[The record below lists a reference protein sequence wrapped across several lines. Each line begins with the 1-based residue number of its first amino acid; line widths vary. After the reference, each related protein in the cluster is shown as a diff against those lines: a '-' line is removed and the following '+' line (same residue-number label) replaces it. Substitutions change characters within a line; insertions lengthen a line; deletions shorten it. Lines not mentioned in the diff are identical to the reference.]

1 MAIDPEIAELF
12 NALKKDKDIQ
22 VWKGDDL
29 SMDSVAPFGVAT
41 GIPELDLYLGKRG
54 GYPVGKIIEFYGF
67 EKCGKTTAALQ
78 AASEWQKKNG
88 IVYFID
94 TEKSF
99 DPKRA
104 TQLGCSPE
112 NIICLEANT
121 IEQVFSHIIDK
132 IFEPMKAAGTT
143 RPVLVIVD
151 SVNGVP
157 TARDAEGNIDKND
170 QVGFEARQI
179 KRGCRKINPLLSDY
193 DFNPT
198 VLFINHA
205 YAKIGGFG
213 GGDDSDSGGG
223 HGIKFYASVRIRFSH
238 FSNVRE
244 AGDKDSRVGQK
255 ISVLI
260 SKLKGSALERDRL
273 SLQLDNE
280 AGFNK
285 YLSLRDAMTATE
297 YAYRA
302 KGSQTLTVFYN
313 TENAE
318 DIKNADFKEWV
329 EESGG
334 YDTVY
339 LNFRVWCIKRGF
351 IEPWGGQNG

>member
-12 NALKKDKDIQ
+12 NALKKDKDIAGL

-29 SMDSVAPFGVAT
+29 SMDSIPPFGIPT

-54 GYPVGKIIEFYGF
+54 GYPVAKIIEFYGF
-67 EKCGKTTAALQ
+67 QMCGKTTAAYQ
-78 AASEWQKKNG
+78 AAAEWQKRNG
-88 IVYFID
+88 IVFFID

-104 TQLGCSPE
+104 AQLGCSSE
-112 NIICLEANT
+112 NIIVMEANT

-132 IFEPMKAAGTT
+132 ILEPGKKAGLT
-143 RPVLVIVD
+143 RPVLIIVD

-157 TARDAEGNIDKND
+157 TARDAEEAIDKND

-179 KRGCRKINPLLSDY
+179 KRGCRKINPILSDY
-193 DFNPT
+193 EFNPT
-198 VLFINHA
+198 IIFINHA
-205 YAKIGGFG
+205 YAKIGGYG
-213 GGDDSDSGGG
+213 GAESGGG
-223 HGIKFYASVRIRFSH
+223 HGIKFYATVRVCFTHISA
-238 FSNVRE
+238 VRE
-244 AGDKDSRVGQK
+244 KEERVGQK
-255 ISVLI
+255 IAVQI
-260 SKLKGSALERDRL
+260 TKLKGGALDHDKL
-273 SLQLDNE
+273 QLQLDNE

-302 KGSQTLTVFYN
+302 KSSQVLTMFYN
-313 TENAE
+313 TENAV

-334 YDTVY
+334 YDAVY
-339 LNFRVWCIKRGF
+339 LNFRNWCIRSGF
-351 IEPWGGQNG
+351 IEPWGGKNG